1 MRSIYI
7 IIVLFLVWCVLCA
20 QWYLFWVKGLSA
32 QPENINPHESA
43 LAIAEI
49 LLMILISVL
58 IGFAMAWLL
67 QQQTIKKKEHVIE
80 QLRDDHAAEEASYR
94 EVSRQL
100 EKTESTL
107 TKARE
112 DFRADFLALSRDN
125 ERLKTELEDSQKELD
140 EKRRLLSEQ
149 DEEKSVMEDH
159 LKQVEL
165 SKGKLEFELNAAKK
179 QLTEATHAANPLA
192 QKPSSRKTADEK
204 DDLKLI
210 RGIGPA
216 IEKRLNAAGIFNYRQ
231 ISEFTEGT
239 IQKITDTI
247 KFFPGRIERDRW
259 VEQASKLYLDKLR
272 KN

>member
-20 QWYLFWVKGLSA
+20 QWYLFWVKGLST

-67 QQQTIKKKEHVIE
+67 QQQAIQKKESVIQ
-80 QLRDDHAAEEASYR
+80 QLRDDHAAEEASHL
-94 EVSRQL
+94 EVRKQL

-107 TKARE
+107 IKARE
-112 DFRADFLALSRDN
+112 DFRTDFLTLSRDN
-125 ERLKTELEDSQKELD
+125 ERLKTELDDAQRDLA
-140 EKRRLLSEQ
+140 EKLRLLSEQ
-149 DEEKSVMEDH
+149 EAEKSLTEDH

-179 QLTEATHAANPLA
+179 QLAEAANTVNPLV
-192 QKPSSRKTADEK
+192 QKPGSKKPSDEK

-272 KN
+272 K